1 MIEKGIKNIRP
12 DLVKLFV
19 VPFLT
24 IIVTALLTFLVVGP
38 IANLLTDWLSLGFQT
53 ILNFNSV
60 LYGFFLGALWQ
71 VLVMFGLHE
80 ALVSLAIMNITINGY
95 SCYSFGSCLL
105 NFTQTCVLEAIILKT
120 KEPKVRTIS
129 TPAFISSVFGV
140 TEPDNYGVTLP
151 MKHRSSSHI
160 SF

>member
-1 MIEKGIKNIRP
+1 MSSILAVWLASMIEKGIKNIRP

-60 LYGFFLGALWQ
+60 PYGFFLGALWQ
-71 VLVMFGLHE
+71 VLVMFGLH
-80 ALVSLAIMNITINGY
+80 
-95 SCYSFGSCLL
+95 
-105 NFTQTCVLEAIILKT
+105 
-120 KEPKVRTIS
+120 
-129 TPAFISSVFGV
+129 
-140 TEPDNYGVTLP
+140 
-151 MKHRSSSHI
+151 
-160 SF
+160 